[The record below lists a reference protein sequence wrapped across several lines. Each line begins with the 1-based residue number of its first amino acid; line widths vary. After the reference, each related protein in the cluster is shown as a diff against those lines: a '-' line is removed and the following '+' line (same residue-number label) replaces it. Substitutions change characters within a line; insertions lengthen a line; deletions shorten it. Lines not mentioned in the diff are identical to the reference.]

1 MPCTL
6 DSGRDMHYGLLLVSK
21 VTRSMRL
28 QVCTLHARS
37 AVRPGTRTDFAPW
50 RRKQALLH
58 AVVTAG

>member
-1 MPCTL
+1 M
-6 DSGRDMHYGLLLVSK
+6 GLLLVSK
-21 VTRSMRL
+21 MTRSMRL

-58 AVVTAG
+58 ALITAG